1 MSDPQHEFRTRR
13 LIVAVYSF
21 GICLAFC
28 LLAVPVPVLAREQFK
43 ATDAQIGILG
53 TVGML
58 CYAAGAFIGGRLADR
73 VSYRRIIVMACLTAG
88 VFAALY
94 PLLPDFWLLVA
105 ANALMFLGL
114 SFFWPTLMAWMSA
127 SMPARLLPGI
137 LMVFNVG
144 WSTGQLGDYLGGA
157 FYDIDPRLAFFLAAG
172 LAVLFALVTLLLPG
186 RIWRKRAAEPAETE
200 LPEEHDIRPPGA
212 DRFVWLGWSSVFTAT
227 ILVAGLRTL
236 FPPMAADMQF
246 SGRVIGLLLMAVP
259 AMQVVAFLLL
269 GRWHGW
275 HYRFWPLALAQVV
288 GAAGCWVAARAGGP
302 WGFAAGFFLI
312 GILVGLAVTCSL
324 FYSVHGQ
331 ANTGL
336 RAGLHEGISGL
347 GAIAG
352 PALFGIVSQLT
363 NARMPYYVSAVLL
376 LALIVSQIAFS
387 LLWQRRAKKTVAA
400 GLYARGR

>member
-1 MSDPQHEFRTRR
+1 MSDLQHEFRIRR

-28 LLAVPVPVLAREQFK
+28 LLAVPLPLLARAQFR

-58 CYAAGAFIGGRLADR
+58 CYTAGAFIGGRLADR
-73 VSYRRIIVMACLTAG
+73 ISYRRLIVIACLTAG
-88 VFAALY
+88 VFAALC
-94 PLLPDFWLLVA
+94 PLLPKFWLLVA

-127 SMPARLLPGI
+127 SAPARVLPGI

-144 WSTGQLGDYLGGA
+144 WSIGQIGDYLGGV
-157 FYDIDPRLAFFLAAG
+157 FYDIDIRLAFFLASA
-172 LAVLFALVTLLLPG
+172 LAILFALVTLLLP
-186 RIWRKRAAEPAETE
+186 RHIWRKRTAEPAEPH
-200 LPEEHDIRPPGA
+200 LAVEHDIRPAGA
-212 DRFVWLGWSSVFTAT
+212 DRFVWLGWSSVFTAAV
-227 ILVAGLRTL
+227 LLGGVRTL
-236 FPPMAADMQF
+236 FPPLAADMHF

-259 AMQVVAFLLL
+259 AMQIFSFVLL

-288 GAAGCWVAARAGGP
+288 GVAGCLVAARAGGP

-331 ANTGL
+331 ANTGQ

-352 PALFGIVSQLT
+352 PALFGTVSQFT
-363 NARMPYYVSAVLL
+363 NARMPYYVSACLL
-376 LALIVSQIAFS
+376 LVLIVAQIVFS
-387 LLWQRRAKKTVAA
+387 LAWRPKATLTTTLTINK
-400 GLYARGR
+400 